1 MERTLIHP
9 AVKDFLVSNS
19 DEGVSKLAKMA
30 RCHPRTIQRMIAN
43 HQKTGSAVKQRSGN
57 GKEKVLTAP
66 ILAVGLLFLIIH
78 FDCSYLT
85 MS

>member
-19 DEGVSKLAKMA
+19 DEVSVGKLAKMA
-30 RCHPRTIQRMIAN
+30 RCHPRTIQHMIAN

-66 ILAVGLLFLIIH
+66 ILAVGLLFIH
-78 FDCSYLT
+78 FDYSYLT